1 MNKTRW
7 FGLRPHLILE
17 KKRKNVCLPLP
28 LTAFSTHEGT
38 TPRVIMSYWTETQVG
53 TEFLVLPLA
62 SCLCL

>member
-38 TPRVIMSYWTETQVG
+38 TPRVLMSYCSLLEQAIGQKPRWG
-53 TEFLVLPLA
+53 LSF
-62 SCLCL
+62 

>member
-17 KKRKNVCLPLP
+17 KKGKNVCLPLP

-38 TPRVIMSYWTETQVG
+38 TPRVKGSY
-53 TEFLVLPLA
+53 
-62 SCLCL
+62 CLFFEQAIEQKPR